1 MINFKD
7 QIQPFLWKI
16 PLIKIRIPKKN
27 NKHAPIIIITDKIL
41 RNIKFKDLK
50 KIVGPKNININEYN
64 RRFTPFTI
72 FLLSIIIEKFNF
84 IAS

>member
-1 MINFKD
+1 M
-7 QIQPFLWKI
+7 
-16 PLIKIRIPKKN
+16 RIPKKN

-41 RNIKFKDLK
+41 INIKFKDLK
-50 KIVGPKNININEYN
+50 KIVGPKNININEYK

-72 FLLSIIIEKFNF
+72 FLLSIIIKEFNF